1 MVRDWQRRHPSIA
14 LSLRQELPIEL
25 GPSITLTIYRVVQ
38 EGLINALRHAQAS
51 RVDIAVHCDAR
62 RITATV
68 TDDGIGLAAE
78 WARPG
83 HFGLRGLADRV
94 RQLGGTFDIGS
105 QDGRGVRLSRR
116 HSLERPDMIRV
127 LLVDDHAVV
136 RMGFRL
142 LLQSVAEMSVVGEAD
157 SGEAACRLYLEL
169 KPDVVVMDLAMPG
182 MGGLDALRRIRARH
196 AQAQVLTLSAHDDP
210 MHARRALQEGALGF
224 LSKRS
229 APEAL
234 LEAVAVVAA
243 GRRYLDPALAQKLAL
258 AEFDG
263 AAKSPVERLSERE
276 FEVFVRLA
284 GGATV
289 QRIATD
295 LNLSAS
301 TIGTHLYNIKQ
312 KLGVVN
318 QSELTLIAI
327 RHGLIDA

>member
-1 MVRDWQRRHPSIA
+1 
-14 LSLRQELPIEL
+14 
-25 GPSITLTIYRVVQ
+25 
-38 EGLINALRHAQAS
+38 
-51 RVDIAVHCDAR
+51 
-62 RITATV
+62 
-68 TDDGIGLAAE
+68 
-78 WARPG
+78 
-83 HFGLRGLADRV
+83 
-94 RQLGGTFDIGS
+94 
-105 QDGRGVRLSRR
+105 
-116 HSLERPDMIRV
+116 MIRV

-142 LLQSVAEMSVVGEAD
+142 LLQSVADMSVIAEAE
-157 SGEAACRLYLEL
+157 SGEAACQLYVEHN
-169 KPDVVVMDLAMPG
+169 PDVVVMDLAMPG
-182 MGGLDALRRIRARH
+182 MGGLEALRRICAREPH
-196 AQAQVLTLSAHDDP
+196 AKVLALSAHDDP

-234 LEAVAVVAA
+234 LEAVSIVAA
-243 GRRYLDPALAQKLAL
+243 GRRYIDPALAQKLAL

-263 AAKSPVERLSERE
+263 AAKLPVERLSDRE

-301 TIGTHLYNIKQ
+301 TVGTHLYNIKQ
-312 KLGVVN
+312 KLGVAN

-327 RHGLIDA
+327 RHRLIEA